1 MSEPLIAAAFIVV
14 GVIHALP
21 VVGVLSRR
29 RIAALYDVDADDPS
43 LAVLLRHRAVLFGV
57 IAGLQ
62 FAAAAS
68 PSHRP
73 AALVAGLVSVLSF
86 LALAPGAMEN
96 VKLRRV
102 FWVDVVALAALVTAA
117 VVDYGR

>member
-73 AALVAGLVSVLSF
+73 AALVAGL
-86 LALAPGAMEN
+86 APGAMEN